1 MPLQQI
7 LDAWNAFFHEPISCA
22 PLVLF
27 RLLIGTLLLVNAVL
41 LVPLIDDYYAVD
53 GLWNRDA
60 WLAYQRRSRL
70 CLLHLLPP
78 STNAFR
84 MLWLIHLIAVV
95 GFVLGWQFRVCS
107 VAVFVTLVS
116 IHHRNGFILS
126 SGDTLLRLFTFLMMF
141 SDANAALAV
150 DAMGSRKAG
159 QAPIVLIGASPVF
172 PAVAVSRQSADV
184 ADLRRAARQSDGY
197 GDGFGEPSYGERAT
211 RVAFAKIDPW
221 PMRLMQLLI
230 CIVYVR
236 TVFWKLRGKMW
247 WNGTAAW
254 YPLWVDAYVRFR
266 PPTWLLGRWSIR
278 LATWG
283 TLVSELALATL
294 IWVKELRYPVL
305 ACGVVLH
312 MMLDVV
318 MNLQFFSWI
327 MICGLTLFVFP
338 EDSERVLV
346 WIARA

>member
-7 LDAWNAFFHEPISCA
+7 LDAWHTFFHEPISCA

-27 RLLIGTLLLVNAVL
+27 RLLIGTLLLINAFL

-53 GLWNRDA
+53 GLWNHKA
-60 WLAYQRRSRL
+60 WLSYQKRSRL
-70 CLLHLLPP
+70 CLLHLLPN

-84 MLWLIHLIAVV
+84 ALWLVHLIAVI
-95 GFVLGWQFRVCS
+95 GFVLGWQFRACS
-107 VAVFVTLVS
+107 VVVFVTLVS
-116 IHHRNGFILS
+116 VHHRNGFILS

-141 SDANAALAV
+141 APASAAVSV
-150 DAMGSRKAG
+150 DALYDGTPIPSQAEYGNDVDGFAGRKTGKA
-159 QAPIVLIGASPVF
+159 AIVLIVASPVF
-172 PAVAVSRQSADV
+172 QAE
-184 ADLRRAARQSDGY
+184 RRA
-197 GDGFGEPSYGERAT
+197 FP
-211 RVAFAKIDPW
+211 KIDPW

-230 CIVYVR
+230 CIVYLR
-236 TVFWKLRGKMW
+236 TVFWKLHGTMW

-266 PPTWLLGRWSIR
+266 PPKRLLGRWNIR

-283 TLVSELALATL
+283 TLVCELALATL

-305 ACGVVLH
+305 VSGVALH
-312 MMLDVV
+312 LMLDIV

-338 EDSERVLV
+338 EDTERLMRHVV
-346 WIARA
+346 NF